1 MGTVRVATQPTSP
14 ALSAASAKSR
24 RGPALLLALGIPAM
38 VAIATQAAVA
48 DTKKASVSAPR
59 TQRAPAHPGAQK
71 AGAGQLADGGA
82 PAAPSALVSSAA
94 LAPAPDAG
102 VIESKVLDG
111 GTRVF
116 KFSELDIEGRLKS
129 PQLVYFLRRVRAEF
143 AAGDLGH
150 RTFMREMS
158 ETRKEP
164 SF

>member
-1 MGTVRVATQPTSP
+1 MGPLRVAPPLTPP
-14 ALSAASAKSR
+14 EVEIPRVKSR
-24 RGPALLLALGIPAM
+24 RGPALLLALGIPAI
-38 VAIATQAAVA
+38 VAIAGEAAVA
-48 DTKKASVSAPR
+48 ETKKTSPPASRPVRASARPA
-59 TQRAPAHPGAQK
+59 APK
-71 AGAGQLADGGA
+71 AAGPSADGGA
-82 PAAPSALVSSAA
+82 SSSPSPSASPTTSLPA
-94 LAPAPDAG
+94 LDAG
-102 VIESKVLDG
+102 VLESKVLDG
-111 GTRVF
+111 GTHVF